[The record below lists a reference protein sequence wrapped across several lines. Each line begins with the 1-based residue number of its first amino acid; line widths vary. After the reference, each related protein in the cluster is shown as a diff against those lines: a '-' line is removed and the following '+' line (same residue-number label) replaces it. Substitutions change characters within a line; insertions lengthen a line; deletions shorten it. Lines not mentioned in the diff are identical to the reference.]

1 MNVIP
6 PSCGTT
12 VPTMPLNLAGKGPV
26 GMNVISSDLWL
37 VLGAKFT
44 GTPNSGSFPFA
55 SICGVKIGIEEEAG
69 EAFITPNVVA
79 GTVGTGAD
87 VATAVAVV

>member
-1 MNVIP
+1 MKVIP
-6 PSCGTT
+6 PSRGTA

-26 GMNVISSDLWL
+26 GMNVMSSDFWL
-37 VLGAKFT
+37 VSGVKFT

-55 SICGVKIGIEEEAG
+55 SICGVKIGVEEEAG

-79 GTVGTGAD
+79 GVFGTGAD